1 MLSAII
7 MLNVEYGQLSA
18 LAERLASEPGISEA
32 YTVAGKYDLILHAR
46 VQNNESLA
54 ELVTERIAKL
64 QGIRS
69 CETMVAFRVYSS
81 RTLDAGFA
89 IGENLP

>member
-1 MLSAII
+1 MVSAII
-7 MLNVEYGQLSA
+7 MLNVEYSQLSK
-18 LAERLASEPGISEA
+18 LTELLASEPGIAEA

-46 VQNNESLA
+46 LNDNDELA

-69 CETMVAFRVYSS
+69 CETMVAFRVYSK
-81 RTLDAGFA
+81 RTLDAGFDL
-89 IGENLP
+89 GEG